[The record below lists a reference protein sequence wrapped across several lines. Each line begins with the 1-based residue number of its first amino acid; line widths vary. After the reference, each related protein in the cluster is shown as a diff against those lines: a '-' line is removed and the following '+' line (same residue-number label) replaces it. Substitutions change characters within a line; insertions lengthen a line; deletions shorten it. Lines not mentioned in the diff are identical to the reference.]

1 MLIDWFTVI
10 AQIINFLV
18 LVYLLKR
25 FLYGPII
32 RAMDEREKKI
42 AFSLEGARKKK
53 DEADL
58 EAKDYRRK
66 NREFDEHREEMFSQ
80 IREEAEVRRKDL
92 INEARNQV
100 DADRTKWYEAI
111 QREREA
117 FLQDLRRRAGRRTC
131 AISRQVLK
139 EMADVDLED
148 HVIHVFIKRLLSLN
162 KDEIESF
169 RESIHRLP
177 QKISVRSAFKIPGK
191 LAGEIKEALRN
202 QADGHVDVQFEV
214 SPDLICG
221 IELKFQGSR
230 ISWNVDDYLETLEE
244 SLLAALE
251 IKGSEKNT
259 EKEDGRE

>member
-1 MLIDWFTVI
+1 VLINWFTVI

-42 AFSLEGARKKK
+42 ALRMEEASKKK
-53 DEADL
+53 EEADL
-58 EAKDYRRK
+58 EAEDYRRK
-66 NREFDEHREEMFSQ
+66 NREFNERREEMFSQ
-80 IREEAEVRRKDL
+80 IKEEVEVRRKDF

-100 DADRTKWYEAI
+100 NASRTNWYEAI
-111 QREREA
+111 QREKEA
-117 FLQDLRRRAGRRTC
+117 FLQDLRRRAGRQTC

-139 EMADVDLED
+139 GMADVDLED
-148 HVIHVFIKRLLSLN
+148 HIIHVFIERLLSLN
-162 KDEIESF
+162 KDEIEALK
-169 RESIHRLP
+169 ESIHRLP

-191 LAGEIKEALRN
+191 RAGEIKDVLRN
-202 QADGHVDVQFEV
+202 QADGHVDVRFEV

-221 IELKFQGSR
+221 IELKCQGSR

-251 IKGSEKNT
+251 NKREKAADRLSD
-259 EKEDGRE
+259 K

>member
-42 AFSLEGARKKK
+42 ALSLEGARKKK

-80 IREEAEVRRKDL
+80 IKEEAEVRRKDL

-117 FLQDLRRRAGRRTC
+117 FLQDLRGRAGRRTC

-177 QKISVRSAFKIPGK
+177 QKISVRSAFKIPEK
-191 LAGEIKEALRN
+191 PAGEIKEALQN

-230 ISWNVDDYLETLEE
+230 ISWNVDDYLKTLEE

-251 IKGSEKNT
+251 DKEKKVT
-259 EKEDGRE
+259 SQ

>member
-32 RAMDEREKKI
+32 KAMDEREKKI
-42 AFSLEGARKKK
+42 ALSLEGARKKK

-58 EAKDYRRK
+58 EAKDYCRK
-66 NREFDEHREEMFSQ
+66 NREFDEHRKERFSQ
-80 IREEAEVRRKDL
+80 IKEEVEVRRTNL

-111 QREREA
+111 QREKET
-117 FLQDLRRRAGRRTC
+117 FLQDLRHRVGKHTC

-139 EMADVDLED
+139 EMADVDLENQ
-148 HVIHVFIKRLLSLN
+148 ILYVFIEKLRSLN
-162 KDEIESF
+162 DDELKALK
-169 RESIHRLP
+169 ESIRQSP
-177 QKISVRSAFKIPGK
+177 QKISVRSAFAVPGK
-191 LAGEIKEALRN
+191 MAEEVIEILRN
-202 QADGHVDVQFEV
+202 QADGHVDVRFEIL
-214 SPDLICG
+214 PDLICG
-221 IELKFQGSR
+221 IELKFSGRR
-230 ISWNVDDYLETLEE
+230 ISWNVADYMETLEE

-251 IKGSEKNT
+251 SKTEKNI
-259 EKEDGRE
+259 EKEDGGG

>member
-42 AFSLEGARKKK
+42 ALSLEGARKKK

-58 EAKDYRRK
+58 EAEDYRRK

-80 IREEAEVRRKDL
+80 IKEEAEVRRKDL

-100 DADRTKWYEAI
+100 DAGRTKWYESI

-117 FLQDLRRRAGRRTC
+117 FLQDLRRRAGRQTC

-162 KDEIESF
+162 KDEIEALK
-169 RESIHRLP
+169 ESIHRLP
-177 QKISVRSAFKIPGK
+177 QKISVRSAFKIPEK
-191 LAGEIKEALRN
+191 PAGEIKEVLRN
-202 QADGHVDVQFEV
+202 QADGHVDVLFEV

-244 SLLAALE
+244 SLLAAVE
-251 IKGSEKNT
+251 DKEKKVT
-259 EKEDGRE
+259 SQ

>member
-42 AFSLEGARKKK
+42 ALSLEGARKKK

-80 IREEAEVRRKDL
+80 IKEEAEVRRKDL

-100 DADRTKWYEAI
+100 DAGRTKWYEAI

-117 FLQDLRRRAGRRTC
+117 FLQDLRRRAGRQTC

-162 KDEIESF
+162 KDETEALK
-169 RESIHRLP
+169 ESIHRLP

-191 LAGEIKEALRN
+191 PAGEIKEVLQN

-251 IKGSEKNT
+251 NKGEKAA

>member
-1 MLIDWFTVI
+1 VLIDWFTVI

-42 AFSLEGARKKK
+42 ALRQEEAGKKK
-53 DEADL
+53 EEADL

-66 NREFDEHREEMFSQ
+66 NMEFDERREEMFSQ
-80 IREEAEVRRKDL
+80 IKEEVEARRKDL

-100 DADRTKWYEAI
+100 NADRTKWYEAI
-111 QREREA
+111 QREKEV
-117 FLQDLRRRAGRRTC
+117 FLQDLRRRAGRQTC

-148 HVIHVFIKRLLSLN
+148 HIIHVFIKRLLSLN
-162 KDEIESF
+162 KDEIEALK
-169 RESIHRLP
+169 ESIHRFS
-177 QKISVRSAFKIPGK
+177 QKISVHSAFKIPVK
-191 LAGEIKEALRN
+191 PAGEIMEVLRN
-202 QADGHVDVQFEV
+202 QADGHVDVKFEV

-221 IELKFQGSR
+221 IELKIQGTR

-251 IKGSEKNT
+251 NKGEKAA
-259 EKEDGRE
+259 EKKDDRG

>member
-18 LVYLLKR
+18 LIYLLKR

-42 AFSLEGARKKK
+42 ALRLEEAGKKK
-53 DEADL
+53 EEADL
-58 EAKDYRRK
+58 EAEDYRRK
-66 NREFDEHREEMFSQ
+66 NREFDERREEMFSQ
-80 IREEAEVRRKDL
+80 SKEEVEVRRKDL

-100 DADRTKWYEAI
+100 NAGRTKWYEAI
-111 QREREA
+111 QREKEA
-117 FLQDLRRRAGRRTC
+117 FLQDLRRRAGRQTC
-131 AISRQVLK
+131 AISRRVLND
-139 EMADVDLED
+139 MADVDLED
-148 HVIHVFIKRLLSLN
+148 HIIHVFIERLLSLN
-162 KDEIESF
+162 KDEIGALK
-169 RESIHRLP
+169 ESIHRLP

-191 LAGEIKEALRN
+191 PAEEIMEVLRN
-202 QADGHVDVQFEV
+202 KADGHIDVQFEV

-221 IELKFQGSR
+221 IELKIQGSR

-251 IKGSEKNT
+251 NKV
-259 EKEDGRE
+259 

>member
-42 AFSLEGARKKK
+42 ALSLEGARKKK

-58 EAKDYRRK
+58 EAEDYRRK
-66 NREFDEHREEMFSQ
+66 NREFDERREEMISQ
-80 IREEAEVRRKDL
+80 IKEEAEARRKDL

-100 DADRTKWYEAI
+100 DADRTRWYKAI
-111 QREREA
+111 RKEKET
-117 FLQDLRRRAGRRTC
+117 FLQDLRRRAGMQTC
-131 AISRQVLK
+131 AISRRVLK
-139 EMADVDLED
+139 DMADVDLD
-148 HVIHVFIKRLLSLN
+148 GQIIHLFIKRLRSLN
-162 KDEIESF
+162 EDELEALK
-169 RESIHRLP
+169 ESIRQSP

-191 LAGEIKEALRN
+191 MAGEIKEVLQN
-202 QADGHVDVQFEV
+202 QAAGHVDVRFEI

-221 IELKFQGSR
+221 IELKFHGRR
-230 ISWNVDDYLETLEE
+230 ISWNVADYLETLEE

-251 IKGSEKNT
+251 GKGAKT
-259 EKEDGRE
+259 

>member
-1 MLIDWFTVI
+1 VLIDWFTVI

-42 AFSLEGARKKK
+42 ALSLEGARKKK

-66 NREFDEHREEMFSQ
+66 NRKFDEHREEMFSQ
-80 IREEAEVRRKDL
+80 IKEEVEVRRTNL
-92 INEARNQV
+92 INKARDQV

-111 QREREA
+111 QREKEA
-117 FLQDLRRRAGRRTC
+117 FLQDLRHRAGKHTC
-131 AISRQVLK
+131 VISRQVLK
-139 EMADVDLED
+139 EMANVDLENQ
-148 HVIHVFIKRLLSLN
+148 ILHVFIEKLRSLN
-162 KDEIESF
+162 DDELKTLK
-169 RESIHRLP
+169 ESIRQSP
-177 QKISVRSAFKIPGK
+177 QKISVRSAFVVPEKMT
-191 LAGEIKEALRN
+191 GEIIEVLQN
-202 QADGHVDVQFEV
+202 QAASHVDVRFEI

-221 IELKFQGSR
+221 IELKFSGHR
-230 ISWNVDDYLETLEE
+230 ISWNVADYLETLEE

-251 IKGSEKNT
+251 NKAEKNT
-259 EKEDGRE
+259 EKEDGRG

>member
-42 AFSLEGARKKK
+42 ALSLEGAREKK

-66 NREFDEHREEMFSQ
+66 NREFDERREELFSQ
-80 IREEAEVRRKDL
+80 IREEVEVRRKNL
-92 INEARNQV
+92 IDEARDQV
-100 DADRTKWYEAI
+100 DTGRTKWYEAI
-111 QREREA
+111 RKEKET
-117 FLQDLRRRAGRRTC
+117 FLQDLRWRAGKQTCVISRRA
-131 AISRQVLK
+131 LK
-139 EMADVDLED
+139 DMADVDLENQI
-148 HVIHVFIKRLLSLN
+148 IHVFIEKLRSLN
-162 KDEIESF
+162 DDELKELK
-169 RESIHRLP
+169 ESIRQSP
-177 QKISVRSAFKIPGK
+177 QKISVRSAFEVPKK
-191 LAGEIKEALRN
+191 MAGEIIEVLRN
-202 QADGHVDVQFEV
+202 QASSNVDVRFEI

-221 IELKFQGSR
+221 IELKFSGRR
-230 ISWNVDDYLETLEE
+230 ISWNVADYLETLEE

-251 IKGSEKNT
+251 SKAEKAADRLSD
-259 EKEDGRE
+259 K

>member
-1 MLIDWFTVI
+1 MLINWFTVI

-32 RAMDEREKKI
+32 RAIDEREKKI
-42 AFSLEGARKKK
+42 DLRLEEAGKKK
-53 DEADL
+53 EEADL
-58 EAKDYRRK
+58 EAEDYRRK
-66 NREFDEHREEMFSQ
+66 NREFNERREEMFSQ
-80 IREEAEVRRKDL
+80 IQEEVEVRRKDL
-92 INEARNQV
+92 INEASNQV
-100 DADRTKWYEAI
+100 DASRTKWYEAI
-111 QREREA
+111 HREKEA
-117 FLQDLRRRAGRRTC
+117 FLQDLRRRAGRQTC
-131 AISRQVLK
+131 AISRQFLK

-148 HVIHVFIKRLLSLN
+148 HVIHVFIKRLLSLD
-162 KDEIESF
+162 KDEIEALK
-169 RESIHRLP
+169 ESIHRLP

-191 LAGEIKEALRN
+191 LAGDIKEVLRN

-244 SLLAALE
+244 SLLTALE
-251 IKGSEKNT
+251 NKGEKAA
-259 EKEDGRE
+259 EKENGRG

>member
-32 RAMDEREKKI
+32 RAMDERERKI

-80 IREEAEVRRKDL
+80 IKEEVEVRRKDL

-100 DADRTKWYEAI
+100 DAGRTKWYEAI

-117 FLQDLRRRAGRRTC
+117 FLQDLRRRAGRQTC

-162 KDEIESF
+162 KDETEALK
-169 RESIHRLP
+169 ESIHRLP

-191 LAGEIKEALRN
+191 PAGEIKEVLRN
-202 QADGHVDVQFEV
+202 QADGHVDVRFEV

-251 IKGSEKNT
+251 NKGEKAA
-259 EKEDGRE
+259 EKEHGRG

>member
-42 AFSLEGARKKK
+42 ALSLEVARKKK

-58 EAKDYRRK
+58 EAEDYRRK
-66 NREFDEHREEMFSQ
+66 NRGFDERREEMFSQ
-80 IREEAEVRRKDL
+80 IKEEVEVRRKDL
-92 INEARNQV
+92 INKARNQV
-100 DADRTKWYEAI
+100 DAGRTKWYEAI
-111 QREREA
+111 HREKEA
-117 FLQDLRRRAGRRTC
+117 FLQDLRRQAGRQTC
-131 AISRQVLK
+131 AISRQFLK
-139 EMADVDLED
+139 EMADVDLENQI
-148 HVIHVFIKRLLSLN
+148 IHVFIEKLRSLN
-162 KDEIESF
+162 DDDLKALK
-169 RESIHRLP
+169 ESIHRLP

-191 LAGEIKEALRN
+191 PAEEIKEVLRN
-202 QADGHVDVQFEV
+202 QADGHVDVRFEV

-251 IKGSEKNT
+251 NKGEKAAE
-259 EKEDGRE
+259 EKDGRG

>member
-10 AQIINFLV
+10 AQVINFLV

-32 RAMDEREKKI
+32 RAIDERERKI
-42 AFSLEGARKKK
+42 ALRLEEASRKK
-53 DEADL
+53 EVADL
-58 EAKDYRRK
+58 EAENYRRK
-66 NREFDEHREEMFSQ
+66 NREFNERREEMFSQ
-80 IREEAEVRRKDL
+80 IKEEVEVRRKDL

-100 DADRTKWYEAI
+100 DAGRTKWYEAI

-117 FLQDLRRRAGRRTC
+117 FLQDLRRRAGRQTC
-131 AISRQVLK
+131 AISRRALK
-139 EMADVDLED
+139 DMADVDLENQI
-148 HVIHVFIKRLLSLN
+148 IHVFIERLLSLN
-162 KDEIESF
+162 RDEIKALK
-169 RESIHRLP
+169 ESIHQLP

-191 LAGEIKEALRN
+191 PAGEIKKALRN
-202 QADGHVDVQFEV
+202 QAGGHVDVQFEV

-221 IELKFQGSR
+221 IELKLEGSR

-251 IKGSEKNT
+251 SKAEKVADRLSD
-259 EKEDGRE
+259 K

>member
-1 MLIDWFTVI
+1 VLIDWFTVI

-42 AFSLEGARKKK
+42 ALSLEGARKKK

-80 IREEAEVRRKDL
+80 IKEEVEVRRKDL

-100 DADRTKWYEAI
+100 DAGRTKWYEAI
-111 QREREA
+111 HREKEA
-117 FLQDLRRRAGRRTC
+117 FLQDLRRRAGRQTC

-148 HVIHVFIKRLLSLN
+148 HVIHVFIERLLSLN
-162 KDEIESF
+162 KDEIESLK
-169 RESIHRLP
+169 ESIHRLP
-177 QKISVRSAFKIPGK
+177 QKISVRSAFKIPEK
-191 LAGEIKEALRN
+191 PAGEIKEVLRN
-202 QADGHVDVQFEV
+202 QVDGHVDVQFEV

-251 IKGSEKNT
+251 
-259 EKEDGRE
+259 KEDGRR